1 MASCSYSIA
10 RTRTHSHHLLRPSR
24 AQAQPQGLWP
34 GLRGTPLQLTPW
46 PRPRVG
52 IQGCLEAPDEGVS
65 SLLFLARTT
74 LRRLSGELGL
84 AGVPPPHRRNS
95 RADLRLRKPVGKDA
109 SGGGLV
115 RGSSRMRAPL
125 HLVPCENLREER
137 VKSPSSLQPRVFLG
151 R

>member
-1 MASCSYSIA
+1 MKGCPHCSF
-10 RTRTHSHHLLRPSR
+10 
-24 AQAQPQGLWP
+24 WP
-34 GLRGTPLQLTPW
+34 GPLF
-46 PRPRVG
+46 
-52 IQGCLEAPDEGVS
+52 AAS
-65 SLLFLARTT
+65 
-74 LRRLSGELGL
+74 
-84 AGVPPPHRRNS
+84 AGSWALQVCPPPHRRNS